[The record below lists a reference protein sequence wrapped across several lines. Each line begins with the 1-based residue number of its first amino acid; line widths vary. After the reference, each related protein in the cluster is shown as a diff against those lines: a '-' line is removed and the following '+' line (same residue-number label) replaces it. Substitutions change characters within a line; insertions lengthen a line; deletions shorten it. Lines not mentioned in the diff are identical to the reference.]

1 MGCDNVSFGLVR
13 LLGWW
18 VNMRAA
24 RKKKGGRGGSE
35 RGARAGGASPSGWWR
50 WFEAPDSQSGKSVQD
65 GWSASRFYRSSF
77 LYVTHCAYALIS
89 LKAQKPLGHGER
101 TSWIDPKYHFF
112 SAQTQLGMS
121 QFPIKISPFCHHE
134 HNWKL
139 SRGLIKNIPFRLH
152 KHSWRRTG
160 VSVKMTSF
168 VGTNVAADVLTCCW
182 KYTFFWLLQSRV
194 NIKLFH
200 TYKSWNSITTPSTS
214 QYESQV
220 KQNMLHSHWQIWTFL
235 LFCILLDCTLQLPS
249 LICCHGGLVRSDP
262 STTFSDSPSA
272 LLSLRQAAAE
282 THFAK
287 LVNAPRLF
295 LCCENFMYFS

>member
-1 MGCDNVSFGLVR
+1 MRKNLLLGASGWWEAENKTQEEEKIERVTEMGCDNVSFGLVR

-50 WFEAPDSQSGKSVQD
+50 RFEAPESQSGKSVQD

-121 QFPIKISPFCHHE
+121 QFPIKISFF
-134 HNWKL
+134 L
-139 SRGLIKNIPFRLH
+139 TSRTQLKI
-152 KHSWRRTG
+152 
-160 VSVKMTSF
+160 VS
-168 VGTNVAADVLTCCW
+168 
-182 KYTFFWLLQSRV
+182 R
-194 NIKLFH
+194 
-200 TYKSWNSITTPSTS
+200 
-214 QYESQV
+214 
-220 KQNMLHSHWQIWTFL
+220 SH
-235 LFCILLDCTLQLPS
+235 
-249 LICCHGGLVRSDP
+249 
-262 STTFSDSPSA
+262 
-272 LLSLRQAAAE
+272 
-282 THFAK
+282 
-287 LVNAPRLF
+287 
-295 LCCENFMYFS
+295 